1 MRRFLIALQLSIVIA
16 ALFVGA
22 SVGYLIR
29 PASVVVVSAAPGVS
43 ADSCLFAAGHK
54 LGC

>member
-1 MRRFLIALQLSIVIA
+1 MRRFLVALQLSIVIA

-29 PASVVVVSAAPGVS
+29 PASVVVVSLSQGMNGPSSVATEMV
-43 ADSCLFAAGHK
+43 
-54 LGC
+54 